1 MHLYFMNMNTKN
13 RQRHTE
19 ESFTFALERSLL
31 YAKRAKKNKW
41 ISLLKQTIQT
51 KGEEW
56 EITWAVLWWYF
67 QNYGCAFWKRMCFF
81 SDHAFCT
88 NMVVVSSESEGW
100 FCLLLYSFQNKR
112 WEWAILAFDWNH
124 NMLHW
129 LTFGVTFWSLN
140 FIWCN
145 IVVFSHAILLQTTPG
160 RASSK
165 NDCHHHHNV
174 FPFQLILYIIRQQNI
189 K

>member
-1 MHLYFMNMNTKN
+1 MRNHMGSTVMVFSEL
-13 RQRHTE
+13 
-19 ESFTFALERSLL
+19 
-31 YAKRAKKNKW
+31 
-41 ISLLKQTIQT
+41 
-51 KGEEW
+51 
-56 EITWAVLWWYF
+56 
-67 QNYGCAFWKRMCFF
+67 WKRMCFF
-81 SDHAFCT
+81 SDHALCT
-88 NMVVVSSESEGW
+88 NMVVVNFIRIRGLRKGW
-100 FCLLLYSFQNKR
+100 CSLAF
-112 WEWAILAFDWNH
+112 EWAILAFDWNH
-124 NMLHW
+124 NILHW

-140 FIWCN
+140 FIWCK

>member
-1 MHLYFMNMNTKN
+1 MNMNTKN

-100 FCLLLYSFQNKR
+100 FCLLLYSFQKKR
-112 WEWAILAFDWNH
+112 WEWAILAWTGCRALVRLRLGCQLTSSSLTSLSSHF
-124 NMLHW
+124 W
-129 LTFGVTFWSLN
+129 LGLKFRMDHGCQPF
-140 FIWCN
+140 
-145 IVVFSHAILLQTTPG
+145 LLFL
-160 RASSK
+160 
-165 NDCHHHHNV
+165 
-174 FPFQLILYIIRQQNI
+174 FPFSIRGA
-189 K
+189 